1 MIVATFMLINLCGL
15 QIGMGGGV
23 LVSMV
28 CFIYEYASVPVVQR
42 VRLRSNVIRS
52 LPLSSQLND
61 LQDQVITLRCRGY
74 VFFGST
80 LQVYGEVGGAL
91 STLIACADFGSPL
104 IASDAILMQL

>member
-1 MIVATFMLINLCGL
+1 MEYFVIVATFMLINLCGL

-80 LQVYGEVGGAL
+80 GQVCGRVGGAL
-91 STLIACADFGSPL
+91 VD
-104 IASDAILMQL
+104 SDCLRRLRIT